1 MMKYRIELK
10 SWSIYFATL
19 LIACF
24 IHEIGHSLPA
34 WLHGYVAIP
43 TPAKQ
48 YIPPNI
54 PIGIQEGISFGG
66 LAGTILFAFSVLIS
80 ALIIKTQFNWAI
92 LAGAIATPGFYSLRF
107 ILFGRGHDA
116 TEFQEAQSFLGFS
129 YSGHLLDWIFLFI
142 FILGILV
149 WIYKCRPNYK
159 ITGRILIGFIL
170 TIIFIMGLQTLNN
183 LLFDPIL
190 QKFHLS

>member
-1 MMKYRIELK
+1 MKYRKELK
-10 SWSIYFATL
+10 SWTIYFTTL
-19 LIACF
+19 LIACY
-24 IHEIGHSLPA
+24 IHEIGHCIPA
-34 WLHGYVAIP
+34 WIHGLTAVP

-54 PIGIQEGISFGG
+54 PISIQQAISFGG

-80 ALIIKTQFNWAI
+80 GLIIKTQFNWAI
-92 LAGAIATPGFYSLRF
+92 LAGAIATPGFYSLRYF
-107 ILFGRGHDA
+107 LLGRGHDA
-116 TEFQEAQSFLGFS
+116 TEFQEAQYYMGFS
-129 YSGHLLDWIFLFI
+129 YSGHLLDWIFLSI

-149 WIYKCRPNYK
+149 WIYKCKPSYK
-159 ITGRILIGFIL
+159 ITGRLIIGFIL
-170 TIIFIMGLQTLNN
+170 TIIFIMGLQTFNN